1 MFRTLFGGLLGGL
14 ALFLT
19 SFVFWGTPLANIA
32 YSTADPQASV
42 NLQAALS
49 QALTPSG
56 TGVYLIPSTTTKEGT
71 ILYGQ
76 GPIAQVNFNTSGF
89 PSLDS
94 QALIGGLILAL
105 VVGVLIA
112 LALRLITSDAG
123 TRVRAAVAFAMGATL
138 WMHLGQPIF
147 NHAPWGFYLYLA
159 FSDFVAL
166 VLAGVIAA
174 KLMSDSQAD
183 VRQESTTTVAEPYPA
198 GTPTDTFASDSF
210 GSPLPKDNDP
220 LR

>member
-1 MFRTLFGGLLGGL
+1 MFRTVFGGLLGGF

-32 YSTADPQASV
+32 YSTADAQAST
-42 NLQAALS
+42 NLQAALAQS
-49 QALTPSG
+49 LTPTG

-71 ILYGQ
+71 ILYGK

-94 QALIGGLILAL
+94 EALIGGLILAL

-112 LALRLITSDAG
+112 LGLRLVASDAP
-123 TRVRAAVAFAMGATL
+123 TRVRAAVAFAMAATL
-138 WMHLGQPIF
+138 WMHIGQPIF

-174 KLMSDSQAD
+174 KFMPDIRTA
-183 VRQESTTTVAEPYPA
+183 T
-198 GTPTDTFASDSF
+198 TFATPPVETHADPLATDSF
-210 GSPLPKDNDP
+210 GTPLPKDNDP
-220 LR
+220 LP

>member
-1 MFRTLFGGLLGGL
+1 MFRTVFGGLLGGF

-32 YSTADPQASV
+32 YSTADAQAST
-42 NLQAALS
+42 NLQAALAQS
-49 QALTPSG
+49 LTPTG

-71 ILYGQ
+71 VLYGK

-94 QALIGGLILAL
+94 EALIGGLILAL

-112 LALRLITSDAG
+112 LGLRLVASDAP
-123 TRVRAAVAFAMGATL
+123 TRVRAAVAFAMAATL
-138 WMHLGQPIF
+138 WMHIGQPIF

-174 KLMSDSQAD
+174 KFMPDIRTA
-183 VRQESTTTVAEPYPA
+183 T
-198 GTPTDTFASDSF
+198 TFAPPPVETPADSLATDSF
-210 GSPLPKDNDP
+210 GTPLPKDNDP
-220 LR
+220 LP